1 MDEDLET
8 ISLGMGEA
16 SAREG
21 YYQAGEYLAAEQ
33 DQGYQSQLGSQAPS
47 PSEAQLRQ
55 APEPLLRVEKALNL
69 RYLILN
75 LDIKSKLTEKKQNYV
90 FQMF

>member
-21 YYQAGEYLAAEQ
+21 YYQAGEYLTAEQ

-47 PSEAQLRQ
+47 PSEAQIRQ
-55 APEPLLRVEKALNL
+55 PPEPLLRVEKALNL
-69 RYLILN
+69 RYIVLNIDINGKLI
-75 LDIKSKLTEKKQNYV
+75 KKRKTSS
-90 FQMF
+90 